1 MGNNMHSSSKQFS
14 KAFLYIFLFVIIYS
28 FFRWVLVLPSIYEIF
43 LSLLVA
49 LLGILFMIDL
59 SNVYIVFQK
68 KFKLN
73 FNFIDALLII
83 LTLISSISV
92 IFVNPM
98 QGFFVDWNEI
108 NILNWIRVSAA
119 YLILFAMGYYIF
131 TIFEKKQILSPS
143 VVILSFFLGSFI
155 ISSII
160 FLKIIFLEAFNVS
173 FDTNVMTV
181 LCTFFL
187 LLNSIVVCRRNR
199 DSVKRERCTLSL
211 SLGNVI
217 LFLVTML
224 CFTAI
229 LIPAFN
235 KYPMHSGDQWGQVG
249 KTVRLLRGN
258 LQRHDFTGHYWYHLF
273 LASYTTLSGL
283 PTANAFLTL
292 LPIPSIICIAFY
304 EVGKVF
310 SYSKRTCVGELSAL
324 LSLFLG
330 FGWIVFILFG
340 GPREM
345 STTLLNFVARKTHD
359 IHYAGIFGA
368 LPLTLSHDVLF
379 GTSAFLTLI
388 YLSFTNSLRKITRI
402 IAIIVV
408 GLFGYLVH
416 AAYIIIF
423 LISYFLYSAFMM
435 IRGGE
440 PIRIREV
447 SLSML
452 IGMNGIILIDF
463 IFPYPWYTIRGFRIP
478 TFISC
483 LLPIGIFLTTL
494 FPVKLLE
501 LQTAVS
507 KFIKIKNAHF
517 RINMCYILFIIYIS
531 MWIFYL
537 LYFSNYL
544 MSYTRIRWF
553 IFPMLFGVNG
563 MLTILALVLF
573 IYGKMKEY
581 NFSFLMI
588 IILACIII
596 NVIRRLSPG
605 FSFGFTEN
613 RIIFFFHVSTSI
625 LSAMAVESL
634 FESLRSKS
642 VRTILI
648 IKNAKLKHTLSTSS
662 LRVGKTVFFTLILI
676 GGMSS
681 TLLKIN
687 GWYLTRIA
695 VSRSDI
701 DGALK
706 IAQEID
712 PNSSVITV
720 SDYFSTQLL
729 RFVGIQPRIQAF
741 GADQSS
747 LFFKPKRIDTLYHL
761 FSMSNAR
768 FLFLREQDQR
778 IINEDFKD
786 GILREMLPYFTL
798 RFYENG
804 VLVREIPRVTAPSNS
819 GVVVLPVSEEEVF
832 PDDFRAHAYSEI
844 WPISAL
850 ALGGFRYSVCR
861 DFNQVSLNCSTI
873 FLTADL
879 DEKNTK
885 TLLDWV
891 KNGRRLVVLNAKG
904 SVGHKGLASVLGI
917 HSEGEVKLA
926 DGISWEQ
933 QSVSIPTI
941 PIYISNS
948 NHPQTKILAN
958 FTHNGTI
965 MAPYAYGLNLEAGEL
980 IYVELGGYF
989 DALSEKR
996 EGLNLASL
1004 YLQLPHLLSP
1014 FNFLDR
1020 EFSMDDEIQYIDFCE
1035 GKMDLSG
1042 KIRINAKN
1050 ILFPQ
1055 EGVTLTSPPKD
1066 LGLHPSDHVR
1076 LLSVKSNEM
1085 VVYII
1090 STSKVS
1096 LIGKEGYAVL
1106 LFEEGA
1112 EIRAIARDGSEITID
1127 VTLDGLSYQFPLG
1140 GNVTFKVAP
1149 ASSILLRDL
1158 EIHAQADA
1166 FFSKLLYYLPDAVT
1180 PYLLKRH
1187 NSLITGA
1194 IEMAIS
1200 ISDNDIFIINNLVIE
1215 KSSSN

>member
-14 KAFLYIFLFVIIYS
+14 KALLYIFLFVIIYS
-28 FFRWVLVLPSIYEIF
+28 FFIWILVLPSIYEIF

-49 LLGILFMIDL
+49 LLGVLFTIDL
-59 SNVYIVFQK
+59 SNVSIVFQK

-108 NILNWIRVSAA
+108 TLFNWNRVSAA
-119 YLILFAMGYYIF
+119 YMILFAMGYYIF
-131 TIFEKKQILSPS
+131 IIFEKKRTISPS

-155 ISSII
+155 ISLII

-173 FDTNVMTV
+173 FDTNFMTV

-199 DSVKRERCTLSL
+199 EPVKRELYTLSL
-211 SLGNVI
+211 SLNNVI
-217 LFLVTML
+217 LFIVTML

-249 KTVRLLRGN
+249 KTVRLLKGD

-283 PTANAFLTL
+283 PPANAFLTL
-292 LPIPSIICIAFY
+292 LPIASIICIAFY

-310 SYSKRTCVGELSAL
+310 SYSKRTFVGELSAL

-345 STTLLNFVARKTHD
+345 STTLLNSVARKTHD

-388 YLSFTNSLRKITRI
+388 FLSFTNSLRKITRI

-408 GLFGYLVH
+408 VLFGYLVH

-423 LISYFLYSAFMM
+423 LISYFLYSTFMM
-435 IRGGE
+435 IRGRE
-440 PIRIREV
+440 LIRIREV
-447 SLSML
+447 SLSIL
-452 IGMNGIILIDF
+452 IGMTGIILIDF
-463 IFPYPWYTIRGFRIP
+463 ISPYPWYTIRGFRIP

-494 FPVKLLE
+494 FHVKLLQ
-501 LQTAVS
+501 LKTVVS
-507 KFIKIKNAHF
+507 KFIKIKNAHL
-517 RINMCYILFIIYIS
+517 RINMCYILLFIYII
-531 MWIFYL
+531 MWIFYVVS
-537 LYFSNYL
+537 FSNYL

-553 IFPMLFGVNG
+553 IYPMLFGVNG
-563 MLTILALVLF
+563 VLTILALILF
-573 IYGKMKEY
+573 IYRKMDKY
-581 NFSFLMI
+581 NLSFLMV
-588 IILACIII
+588 IILACIMI
-596 NVIRRLSPG
+596 NVVRRLSPG

-625 LSAMAVESL
+625 LSAMAVEAL
-634 FESLRSKS
+634 FESLRNKS

-687 GWYLTRIA
+687 GWYLARIK

-706 IAQEID
+706 TAQEIH

-729 RFVGIQPRIQAF
+729 RFVGIQPRIQTF
-741 GADQSS
+741 GADQAS
-747 LFFKPKRIDTLYHL
+747 LFFKPKRIETLYHL

-768 FLFLREQDQR
+768 FIFLREQDQR
-778 IINEDFKD
+778 IINKRFKD
-786 GILREMLPYFTL
+786 GILSEMLTYFPL
-798 RFYENG
+798 RFDANG
-804 VLVREIPRVTAPSNS
+804 VIVREIPQVTAPSNS
-819 GVVVLPVSEEEVF
+819 GLVVLPVSEKDVF
-832 PDDFRAHAYSEI
+832 NKDFRARAYSEI

-850 ALGGFRYSVCR
+850 ALGGFRYSVIR
-861 DFNQVSLNCSTI
+861 DFDQAPSNCSTI

-879 DEKNTK
+879 DETNAK
-885 TLLDWV
+885 TLLNWV
-891 KNGRRLVVLNAKG
+891 KNGGRLVVLNARG
-904 SVGHKGLASVLGI
+904 SEGHKGLASILGI
-917 HSEGEVKLA
+917 GSEGAVKLV

-933 QSVSIPTI
+933 QYVSVLPI
-941 PIYISNS
+941 PIHISNS
-948 NHPQTKILAN
+948 NHSQTKILAN
-958 FTHNGTI
+958 FTYNGTI
-965 MAPYAYGLNLEAGEL
+965 VAPYVYCLNLEAGEL
-980 IYVELGGYF
+980 IYVEVGGYF

-996 EGLNLASL
+996 EGLDLASL
-1004 YLQLPHLLSP
+1004 YIQLPHLLSP
-1014 FNFLDR
+1014 FSFLDR
-1020 EFSMDDEIQYIDFCE
+1020 ELSMDDEIQYIDFFE

-1042 KIRINAKN
+1042 IIRINAKN
-1050 ILFPQ
+1050 ILIPK
-1055 EGVTLTSPPKD
+1055 EGVTLTSPPHD
-1066 LGLHPSDHVR
+1066 LGLHPSDEVK

-1085 VVYII
+1085 IEYII

-1096 LIGKEGYAVL
+1096 LIGSKEGYAVL
-1106 LFEEGA
+1106 LFEKGA
-1112 EIRAIARDGSEITID
+1112 EIRALARDGSEITID
-1127 VTLDGLSYQFPLG
+1127 VVIDGLSYQLPLE
-1140 GNVTFKVAP
+1140 GNVTFEVAP
-1149 ASSILLRDL
+1149 TSFILLSDL
-1158 EIHAQADA
+1158 RIHAQADA
-1166 FFSKLLYYLPDAVT
+1166 YFSKLLYYLPEAVA
-1180 PYLLKRH
+1180 PYLLKRQ

-1200 ISDNDIFIINNLVIE
+1200 ISDNDIFIINNLEIE
-1215 KSSSN
+1215 K